1 MEVRWS
7 CACPFTVAVV
17 RAVNKMAMKDV
28 FNSRVRSAIYP
39 PSARKKVRAVH
50 REIAQLVLDGK
61 AEKAEEVMRIHLE
74 EFAAYAV
81 RRLPGLLDDT
91 VSWQ

>member
-1 MEVRWS
+1 N
-7 CACPFTVAVV
+7 VV
-17 RAVNKMAMKDV
+17 LDLITLAMKDV

-39 PSARKKVRAVH
+39 PNARKRVRAVH

-61 AEKAEEVMRIHLE
+61 AEEAEEVMRLHLE
-74 EFAAYAV
+74 EFATYAA